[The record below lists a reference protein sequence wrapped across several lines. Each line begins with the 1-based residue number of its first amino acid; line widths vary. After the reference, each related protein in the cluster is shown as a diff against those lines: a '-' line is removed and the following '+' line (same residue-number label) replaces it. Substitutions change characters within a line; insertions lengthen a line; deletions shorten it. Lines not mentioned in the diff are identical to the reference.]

1 MKGRASLPKSLKY
14 LAWGSNNR
22 DRMRSADTQERFA
35 FTAIIKEDVAMVARV
50 VAATGVFR
58 PQQEYGYFESWTEA
72 HAFAVLLN
80 QLNGIGPVEA
90 RHIVVSATLASRCMD
105 QK

>member
-1 MKGRASLPKSLKY
+1 
-14 LAWGSNNR
+14 
-22 DRMRSADTQERFA
+22 
-35 FTAIIKEDVAMVARV
+35 VARV